1 MGKEWDR
8 SGVAFRPETW
18 AAVLRVLKPGAHML
32 CIGGTRTAHHM
43 TCAIEDA
50 HGFERSE

>member
-8 SGVAFRPETW
+8 SSVAFRPETW

-32 CIGGTRTAHHM
+32 CILFTIKRKPCSQSTGTRNHRRH
-43 TCAIEDA
+43 
-50 HGFERSE
+50 